1 MKIVDILVYYASF
14 LAQHNLSFSAN
25 KVKKE
30 PTRAKYD
37 NQHIQKWRICGNFCS
52 KKIAKIA
59 ISAFLGTKLV

>member
-52 KKIAKIA
+52 KE
-59 ISAFLGTKLV
+59 LQKLPFPHFVVQN